1 MDNFNLKKYLAE
13 NKLLKESIDDLFNK
27 TYYEW
32 TQSFNDYDFDH
43 LEPGPIEG
51 SLVDTFELNRG
62 EAVADKKEED
72 FDAMQD
78 YLLKNKTYKIKFPS
92 PREEVTFTLKKNSE
106 EIAAFL
112 KSPYNIVVDVY
123 MSPEYLKTI
132 GV

>member
-1 MDNFNLKKYLAE
+1 MDNFDLKKYLAE
-13 NKLLKESIDDLFNK
+13 NKLLKENIDSLFNK

-32 TQSFNDYDFDH
+32 TQSFNHYDFDD

-62 EAVADKKEED
+62 EAVGDGKEKD

-92 PREEVTFTLKKNSE
+92 PREEVTFTLKENSE
-106 EIAAFL
+106 EIATFL
-112 KSPYNIVVDVY
+112 ESPYNIVVDIY